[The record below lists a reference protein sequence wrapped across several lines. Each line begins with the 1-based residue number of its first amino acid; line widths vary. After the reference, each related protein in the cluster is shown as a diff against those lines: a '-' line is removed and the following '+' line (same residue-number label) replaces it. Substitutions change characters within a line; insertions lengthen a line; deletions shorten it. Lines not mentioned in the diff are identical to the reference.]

1 MSSRS
6 DTQPSWH
13 LTNRLGSSP
22 SVTLRFSN
30 GQTQLTCA
38 SGNLFTQALI
48 VPCPLRCSDHT
59 VIDCDVW
66 TFFILGTKPC
76 RGVKFFRHSEE
87 YFLLRLSILPFPPP
101 PLPPPLLFT
110 RLHCS
115 GRQSSLVLS
124 SHLLF
129 AHPSSSPRGII
140 NAWPGCSHLSHTT
153 LRGSTNRSS
162 SIMTCRPCRKAP

>member
-87 YFLLRLSILPFPPP
+87 YFLLRLSILPFPPLLF
-101 PLPPPLLFT
+101 LPPSFHPPSLFWQT
-110 RLHCS
+110 VLSCFI
-115 GRQSSLVLS
+115 QSSLVRPS
-124 SHLLF
+124 ILF
-129 AHPSSSPRGII
+129 SPGDY
-140 NAWPGCSHLSHTT
+140 
-153 LRGSTNRSS
+153 
-162 SIMTCRPCRKAP
+162 